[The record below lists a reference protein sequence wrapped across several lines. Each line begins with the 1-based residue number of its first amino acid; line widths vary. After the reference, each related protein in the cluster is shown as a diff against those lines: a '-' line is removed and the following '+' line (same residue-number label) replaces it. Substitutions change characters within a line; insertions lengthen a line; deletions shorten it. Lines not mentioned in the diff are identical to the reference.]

1 MSQYKPRVYKQEP
14 GRVTVKPFKEED
26 VKNILILLQKKR
38 DKSIEVK
45 YQKIYDRDWML
56 FKIGVNSALR
66 IEDLAQL
73 KVDDNLLRGYLYTR
87 EMKTG
92 KEQSFEMNVQLAKD
106 IKEYIKRNNLYTGEY
121 LFQSGKGKNKPITRQ
136 NAYIRLRNYADEVGV
151 RYPIGCHSM
160 RKFFARNYYE
170 KTGDIL
176 TLQKMLNHSS
186 YIVTLRYICWDDHA
200 QIARKETYI

>member
-14 GRVTVKPFKEED
+14 GRVTVKPFKAED
-26 VKNILILLQKKR
+26 AKNILILLQKKR
-38 DKSIEVK
+38 DKSTEVK

-66 IEDLAQL
+66 IEDLVQL

-92 KEQSFEMNVQLAKD
+92 KEQSFEMNDQLAKD
-106 IKEYIKRNNLYTGEY
+106 IKEYIKRNNLYAGEY

-136 NAYIRLRNYADEVGV
+136 NAYIRLRDYADKVGV

>member
-14 GRVTVKPFKEED
+14 GRVTVKPFKKED
-26 VKNILILLQKKR
+26 AKNILILLQKKR

-66 IEDLAQL
+66 IEDLVQL

-92 KEQSFEMNVQLAKD
+92 KEQSFEMNDQLAKD
-106 IKEYIKRNNLYTGEY
+106 IKEYIKRNNLYAGEY

-136 NAYIRLRNYADEVGV
+136 NAYIRLRDYADKVGV

>member
-26 VKNILILLQKKR
+26 AKNILILIQKKR
-38 DKSIEVK
+38 DKSTEVK

-92 KEQSFEMNVQLAKD
+92 KEQSFEMNDQLAKD
-106 IKEYIKRNNLYTGEY
+106 IKEYIKRNNLYAGEY

-136 NAYIRLRNYADEVGV
+136 NAYIRLRDYADEVGV

>member
-26 VKNILILLQKKR
+26 AKNILILLQKKR
-38 DKSIEVK
+38 DKSTEVK

-92 KEQSFEMNVQLAKD
+92 KEQSFEMNDQLAKD
-106 IKEYIKRNNLYTGEY
+106 IKEYIKRNNLYAGEY

-136 NAYIRLRNYADEVGV
+136 NAYIRLRDYADEVGV

>member
-14 GRVTVKPFKEED
+14 GRVTVKPFKAED
-26 VKNILILLQKKR
+26 AKNILILLQKKR

-66 IEDLAQL
+66 IEDLVQL

-92 KEQSFEMNVQLAKD
+92 KEQSFEMNDQLAKD
-106 IKEYIKRNNLYTGEY
+106 IKEYIKRNNLYAGEY

-136 NAYIRLRNYADEVGV
+136 NAYIRLRDYADKVGV

>member
-38 DKSIEVK
+38 DKSTEVK

-92 KEQSFEMNVQLAKD
+92 KEQSFEMNYQLAKD
-106 IKEYIKRNNLYTGEY
+106 IKEYIKRNNLYAGEY

-136 NAYIRLRNYADEVGV
+136 NAYIRLIDYADEVGV

-160 RKFFARNYYE
+160 RKFFARNYCE

>member
-1 MSQYKPRVYKQEP
+1 
-14 GRVTVKPFKEED
+14 
-26 VKNILILLQKKR
+26 
-38 DKSIEVK
+38 
-45 YQKIYDRDWML
+45 
-56 FKIGVNSALR
+56 
-66 IEDLAQL
+66 
-73 KVDDNLLRGYLYTR
+73 
-87 EMKTG
+87 MKTG
-92 KEQSFEMNVQLAKD
+92 KEQSFEMNDQLAKD

>member
-92 KEQSFEMNVQLAKD
+92 KEQSFEMNDQLAKD

-121 LFQSGKGKNKPITRQ
+121 LFQSRKGKNKPITRQ

>member
-38 DKSIEVK
+38 DKSTEVK

-66 IEDLAQL
+66 IEDLVQL

-92 KEQSFEMNVQLAKD
+92 KEQSFEMNDQLAKD
-106 IKEYIKRNNLYTGEY
+106 IKEYIKRNNLYAGEY

>member
-14 GRVTVKPFKEED
+14 GRVTVKPFKAED
-26 VKNILILLQKKR
+26 AKNILILLQKKR
-38 DKSIEVK
+38 DKSTEVK

-66 IEDLAQL
+66 IEDLVQL

-92 KEQSFEMNVQLAKD
+92 KEQSFEMNDQLAKD
-106 IKEYIKRNNLYTGEY
+106 IKEYINRNNLYAGEY

-136 NAYIRLRNYADEVGV
+136 NAYIRLRDYADKVGV

>member
-66 IEDLAQL
+66 IEDLVQL

-92 KEQSFEMNVQLAKD
+92 KEQSFEMNDQLAKD
-106 IKEYIKRNNLYTGEY
+106 IKEYIKRNNLYAGEY

-136 NAYIRLRNYADEVGV
+136 NAYIRLRDYADEVGV

>member
-1 MSQYKPRVYKQEP
+1 MSQYNPRVYKQEP

-38 DKSIEVK
+38 DKSTEVK

-66 IEDLAQL
+66 IEDLVQL

-92 KEQSFEMNVQLAKD
+92 KEQSFEMNDQLAKD
-106 IKEYIKRNNLYTGEY
+106 IKEYIKRNNLYAGEY

-136 NAYIRLRNYADEVGV
+136 NAYIRLRDYADEVGV

-200 QIARKETYI
+200 QTARKETYI

>member
-38 DKSIEVK
+38 DKSTEVK

-66 IEDLAQL
+66 IEDLVQL

-92 KEQSFEMNVQLAKD
+92 KEQSFEMNDQLAKD
-106 IKEYIKRNNLYTGEY
+106 IKEYIKRNNLYAGEY

-136 NAYIRLRNYADEVGV
+136 NAYIRLRDYADKVGV